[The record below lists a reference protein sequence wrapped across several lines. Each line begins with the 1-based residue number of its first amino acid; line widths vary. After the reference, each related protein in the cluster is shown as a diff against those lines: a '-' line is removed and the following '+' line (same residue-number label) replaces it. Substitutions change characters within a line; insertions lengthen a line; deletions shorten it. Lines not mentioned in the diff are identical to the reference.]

1 MTVGRGLLRTH
12 VGGRAQRE
20 AGLRQALAGGVH
32 GSGDAEVGE
41 HASLALEQDVLRLD
55 VAMDDALPLGVSQ
68 RVGHRPGDPQRVRQ
82 RELGLARQAVPE
94 RLALHV
100 GHGEPEPA
108 GRFTGVVDRQDVR
121 VVEPGGE
128 PDLPDEPLGAQ
139 RVRQLG
145 MEDLQGDGAVVP
157 EIAGEIDR
165 GHAATAELALEQVAV
180 GQGGLE
186 PFEGLGQRDIRLGYP
201 KPKATVAPEP
211 GGRWRPRFKSRS
223 RIQYEPAGRRRGA
236 GAHHGP
242 RRTAR

>member
-55 VAMDDALPLGVSQ
+55 VAMDDALALGVSQ
-68 RVGHRPGDPQRVRQ
+68 RVGHRPGDPQRIRQ
-82 RELGLARQAVPE
+82 RELGLAGQAAPE
-94 RLALHV
+94 RLTLHV

-108 GRFTGVVDRQDVR
+108 GRFTGVVNREDVR

-145 MEDLQGDGAVVP
+145 MENLQGDGAVVP
-157 EIAGEIDR
+157 EIAGQVDG
-165 GHAATAELALEQVAV
+165 GHAAAAELALEHVAV

-186 PFEGLGQRDIRLGYP
+186 TFWGLAQRD
-201 KPKATVAPEP
+201 
-211 GGRWRPRFKSRS
+211 
-223 RIQYEPAGRRRGA
+223 
-236 GAHHGP
+236 
-242 RRTAR
+242 

>member
-1 MTVGRGLLRTH
+1 MAVGRALLRTH

-55 VAMDDALPLGVSQ
+55 VAMDDALPLGISQ
-68 RVGHRPGDPQRVRQ
+68 GVGYRPGDPQRIRQ
-82 RELGLARQAVPE
+82 RELGLARQAAPE

-108 GRFTGVVDRQDVR
+108 GCLTGVVDRQDVR

-145 MEDLQGDGAVVP
+145 MENLQGDGAVVP
-157 EIAGEIDR
+157 DIAGQVDG
-165 GHAATAELALEQVAV
+165 GHAAAAELALEHVAV
-180 GQGGLE
+180 PESFGE
-186 PFEGLGQRDIRLGYP
+186 PLVD
-201 KPKATVAPEP
+201 
-211 GGRWRPRFKSRS
+211 
-223 RIQYEPAGRRRGA
+223 
-236 GAHHGP
+236 
-242 RRTAR
+242 